1 MEQNKLNNQAN
12 FLSKLDVENLTNVED
27 LQRVEQMVSALA
39 GGNLD
44 NQLMAVQIQAKLN
57 ENKVYKELIKDTT
70 HKERMRERQ
79 GAFFHDGAKE
89 KEKEDRK
96 EKDKKEGN
104 DVLGS
109 NRVSYAIFQQQTMLN
124 IVAIETAIAQGNYT
138 EALKQ
143 SNEYLK
149 NFTKLDF
156 YSLDEQQKLEIEQ
169 NIEHKFIPNQEK
181 IYNETKDIEQKEQ
194 AVQNAADAKMILE
207 VVKNSDELKNTD
219 VNLNNLFKI
228 DSQDKF
234 SINVEE
240 YIKIPYETRKTIME
254 KFESIANN
262 PNTSEFDRIT
272 ATRVVTCHKMM
283 SDVRAVFDPEH
294 IKNRYD
300 YNDRLL
306 ASTKEYFQEIDE
318 LNQLKS
324 KGDNLTKEE
333 KIKLQNLKETIGVK
347 TYYMSREDNPVYA
360 DLKEQ
365 FNKFS
370 EFWRKDEKG
379 GEEDKLGDNI
389 LTNPSIEMSFEKLGE
404 QEFRRSMV
412 EVLKIDEE
420 QVDLFI
426 KKYKEFKEQ
435 PEELQ
440 QAQRKINEEQDKNS
454 VELKQVSS
462 DTLKAMGSYDAKSML
477 ESKKSAA
484 QTVQAAELVEDN
496 KTYSNLK
503 NKTASNN
510 DFDIDAL
517 ANNVNSKPTNSNKTI
532 KEIVEEKYAEVE
544 HKMAVNKGLIKS
556 TEDNEMEVKA
566 EIVAENNNAAVVT
579 SNAGV

>member
-124 IVAIETAIAQGNYT
+124 IVAIETAIAQGNYE

-156 YSLDEQQKLEIEQ
+156 YSLDEQQKQEIEK
-169 NIEHKFIPNQEK
+169 NIEQKYIPNQEK
-181 IYNETKDIEQKEQ
+181 IYHGAKNFEQKEQ

-207 VVKNSDELKNTD
+207 VVKNSEELKNTD
-219 VNLNNLFKI
+219 VNLNNLFQI

-234 SINVEE
+234 AINVEE
-240 YIKIPYETRKTIME
+240 YIKIPYETRKTIMD
-254 KFESIANN
+254 KFESIANS
-262 PNTSEFDRIT
+262 PNASEFDRIT
-272 ATRVVTCHKMM
+272 AIRVVTCHKMM

-306 ASTKEYFQEIDE
+306 ASTKEYFAEIDE
-318 LNQLKS
+318 LNQLKT
-324 KGDNLTKEE
+324 KTDLTAEDKM
-333 KIKLQNLKETIGVK
+333 KIQNLQESIGVK
-347 TYYMSREDNPVYA
+347 TYYMSKEENPIYS

-365 FNKFS
+365 FKKFS
-370 EFWRKDEKG
+370 DFWKKDEKG
-379 GEEDKLGDNI
+379 RDADSIGDNI
-389 LTNPSIEMSFEKLGE
+389 LTNPSVELTFEKLGE
-404 QEFRRSMV
+404 KEFRRSMV
-412 EVLKIDEE
+412 DVLKIDEE

-477 ESKKSAA
+477 EGKKSAA
-484 QTVQAAELVEDN
+484 QTVQAAELENSKTFN
-496 KTYSNLK
+496 KTHS
-503 NKTASNN
+503 N

-517 ANNVNSKPTNSNKTI
+517 ANNAPSKPTNSNKTM

>member
-89 KEKEDRK
+89 KENRK

-124 IVAIETAIAQGNYT
+124 IVAIETAIAQGNYE

-156 YSLDEQQKLEIEQ
+156 YSLDEQQKQEIEK
-169 NIEHKFIPNQEK
+169 NIEQKYIPNQEK
-181 IYNETKDIEQKEQ
+181 IYHGAKNFEQKEQ

-207 VVKNSDELKNTD
+207 VVKNSEELKNTD
-219 VNLNNLFKI
+219 VNLNNLFQI

-234 SINVEE
+234 AINVEE
-240 YIKIPYETRKTIME
+240 YIKIPYETRKTIMD

-262 PNTSEFDRIT
+262 PNASEFDRVT
-272 ATRVVTCHKMM
+272 AIRVVTCHKMM

-306 ASTKEYFQEIDE
+306 ASTKEYFAEIDE
-318 LNQLKS
+318 LNQLKT
-324 KGDNLTKEE
+324 KTDLTAED
-333 KIKLQNLKETIGVK
+333 KIKIQNLQESIGVK
-347 TYYMSREDNPVYA
+347 TYYMSKEENPIYS

-365 FNKFS
+365 FKKFND
-370 EFWRKDEKG
+370 FWKKDKKG
-379 GEEDKLGDNI
+379 RDADSIGDNI
-389 LTNPSIEMSFEKLGE
+389 LTNPSVELTFEKLGE
-404 QEFRRSMV
+404 KEFRRSMV
-412 EVLKIDEE
+412 DVLKIDEE

-503 NKTASNN
+503 NKTHSN

-517 ANNVNSKPTNSNKTI
+517 ANNAPSKPTNSNKTM

>member
-12 FLSKLDVENLTNVED
+12 FLSKLDVENLTNIED

-57 ENKVYKELIKDTT
+57 ENKVYKELVKDTT

-124 IVAIETAIAQGNYT
+124 IVAIETAIAQGNYE

-156 YSLDEQQKLEIEQ
+156 YSLDEQQKQEIEK
-169 NIEHKFIPNQEK
+169 NIEQKYIPNQEK
-181 IYNETKDIEQKEQ
+181 IYHGAKNFEQKEQ

-207 VVKNSDELKNTD
+207 VVKNSEELKNTD
-219 VNLNNLFKI
+219 VNLNNLFQI

-234 SINVEE
+234 AINVEE
-240 YIKIPYETRKTIME
+240 YIKIPYETRKTIMD
-254 KFESIANN
+254 KFESIANS
-262 PNTSEFDRIT
+262 PNASEFDRVT
-272 ATRVVTCHKMM
+272 AIRVVTCHKMM

-306 ASTKEYFQEIDE
+306 ASTKEYFAEIDE
-318 LNQLKS
+318 LNQLKT
-324 KGDNLTKEE
+324 KTDLTAED
-333 KIKLQNLKETIGVK
+333 KIKIQNLQESIGVK
-347 TYYMSREDNPVYA
+347 TYYMSKEENPIYS

-365 FNKFS
+365 FKKFND
-370 EFWRKDEKG
+370 FWKKDEKG
-379 GEEDKLGDNI
+379 RDADSIGDNI
-389 LTNPSIEMSFEKLGE
+389 LTNPSVELTFEKLGE
-404 QEFRRSMV
+404 KEFRRSMV
-412 EVLKIDEE
+412 DVLKIDED

-503 NKTASNN
+503 NKTHSN

-517 ANNVNSKPTNSNKTI
+517 ANNAPSKPTNSNKTM
-532 KEIVEEKYAEVE
+532 KEIVEEKYAEVD

-556 TEDNEMEVKA
+556 TEDNEMEIKA

>member
-89 KEKEDRK
+89 KEKGDRK

-109 NRVSYAIFQQQTMLN
+109 NRVSYAIFQQQMMLN
-124 IVAIETAIAQGNYT
+124 IVAIETAIAQGNYE

-156 YSLDEQQKLEIEQ
+156 YSLDEQQKQEIEK
-169 NIEHKFIPNQEK
+169 NIEQKYIPNQEK
-181 IYNETKDIEQKEQ
+181 IYHGAKNFEQKEQ

-207 VVKNSDELKNTD
+207 VVKNSEELKNTD
-219 VNLNNLFKI
+219 VNLNNLFQI

-234 SINVEE
+234 AINVEE
-240 YIKIPYETRKTIME
+240 YIKIPYETRKTIMD
-254 KFESIANN
+254 KFESIANDTN
-262 PNTSEFDRIT
+262 ASEFDRIT
-272 ATRVVTCHKMM
+272 AIRVVTCHKMM

-306 ASTKEYFQEIDE
+306 ASTKEYFAEIDE
-318 LNQLKS
+318 LNKLKA
-324 KGDNLTKEE
+324 KTDLTAED
-333 KIKLQNLKETIGVK
+333 KIKIQNLQESIGVK
-347 TYYMSREDNPVYA
+347 TYYMSKEENPIYS

-365 FNKFS
+365 FKKFS
-370 EFWRKDEKG
+370 DFWKKDEKG
-379 GEEDKLGDNI
+379 RDADSIGDNI
-389 LTNPSIEMSFEKLGE
+389 LTNPSVELTFEKLGE
-404 QEFRRSMV
+404 KEFRRSMV
-412 EVLKIDEE
+412 DVLKIDEE

-477 ESKKSAA
+477 EGKKSAA
-484 QTVQAAELVEDN
+484 QTVQAAELEN
-496 KTYSNLK
+496 SKTFSNLK
-503 NKTASNN
+503 NKTHSN

-517 ANNVNSKPTNSNKTI
+517 ANNAPSKPTNSNKTM

-544 HKMAVNKGLIKS
+544 HKMAINKGLIKS

>member
-124 IVAIETAIAQGNYT
+124 IVAIETAIAQGNYE

-156 YSLDEQQKLEIEQ
+156 YSLDEQQKQEIEK
-169 NIEHKFIPNQEK
+169 NIEQKYIPNQEK
-181 IYNETKDIEQKEQ
+181 IYHGAKNFEQKEQ

-207 VVKNSDELKNTD
+207 VVKNSEELKNTD
-219 VNLNNLFKI
+219 VNLNNLFQI

-234 SINVEE
+234 AINVEE
-240 YIKIPYETRKTIME
+240 YIKIPYETRKTIMD
-254 KFESIANN
+254 KFESIANS
-262 PNTSEFDRIT
+262 PNASEFDRVT
-272 ATRVVTCHKMM
+272 AIRVITCHKMM

-306 ASTKEYFQEIDE
+306 GSTKEYFAEIDE
-318 LNQLKS
+318 LNKLKA
-324 KGDNLTKEE
+324 KTDLTAED
-333 KIKLQNLKETIGVK
+333 KIKIQNLQESIGVK
-347 TYYMSREDNPVYA
+347 TYYMSKEENPIYS

-365 FNKFS
+365 FKKFS
-370 EFWRKDEKG
+370 DFWKKDEKG
-379 GEEDKLGDNI
+379 RDADSIGDNI
-389 LTNPSIEMSFEKLGE
+389 LTNPSVELTFEKLGE
-404 QEFRRSMV
+404 KEFRRSMV
-412 EVLKIDEE
+412 DVLKIDEE

-477 ESKKSAA
+477 EGKKSAA
-484 QTVQAAELVEDN
+484 QTVQAAELEN
-496 KTYSNLK
+496 SKTFSNLK
-503 NKTASNN
+503 NKTHSN

-517 ANNVNSKPTNSNKTI
+517 ANNAPSKPTNSNKTM

-556 TEDNEMEVKA
+556 TEDNEMEIKA

>member
-12 FLSKLDVENLTNVED
+12 FLSKLDVENLTNIED

-57 ENKVYKELIKDTT
+57 ENKVYKELVKDTT

-124 IVAIETAIAQGNYT
+124 IVAIETAIAQGNYE

-156 YSLDEQQKLEIEQ
+156 YSLDEQQKQEIEK
-169 NIEHKFIPNQEK
+169 NIEQKYIPNQEK
-181 IYNETKDIEQKEQ
+181 IYHGAKNFEQKEQ

-207 VVKNSDELKNTD
+207 VVKNSEELKNTD
-219 VNLNNLFKI
+219 VNLNNLFQI

-234 SINVEE
+234 AINVEE
-240 YIKIPYETRKTIME
+240 YIKIPYETRKTIMD

-262 PNTSEFDRIT
+262 PNASEFDRVT
-272 ATRVVTCHKMM
+272 AIRVVTCHKMM

-306 ASTKEYFQEIDE
+306 ASTKEYFAEIDE
-318 LNQLKS
+318 LNQLKT
-324 KGDNLTKEE
+324 KTDLTAED
-333 KIKLQNLKETIGVK
+333 KIKIQNLQESIGVK
-347 TYYMSREDNPVYA
+347 TYYMSKEENPIYS

-365 FNKFS
+365 FKKFS
-370 EFWRKDEKG
+370 DFWKKDEKG
-379 GEEDKLGDNI
+379 RDADSIGDNI
-389 LTNPSIEMSFEKLGE
+389 LTNPSVELTFEKLGE
-404 QEFRRSMV
+404 KEFRRSMI

-477 ESKKSAA
+477 EGKKSAA

-503 NKTASNN
+503 NKTHSN

-517 ANNVNSKPTNSNKTI
+517 ANNAPSKPTNSNKTM

-556 TEDNEMEVKA
+556 TEDNEMEIKA

>member
-12 FLSKLDVENLTNVED
+12 FLSKLDVENLTNIED

-57 ENKVYKELIKDTT
+57 ENKVYKELVKDTT

-124 IVAIETAIAQGNYT
+124 IVAIETAIAQGNYE

-156 YSLDEQQKLEIEQ
+156 YSLDEQQKQEIEK
-169 NIEHKFIPNQEK
+169 NIEQKYIPNQEK
-181 IYNETKDIEQKEQ
+181 IYHGAKNFEQKEQ

-207 VVKNSDELKNTD
+207 VVKNSEELKNTD
-219 VNLNNLFKI
+219 VNLNNLFQI

-234 SINVEE
+234 AINVEE
-240 YIKIPYETRKTIME
+240 YIKIPYETRKTIMD

-262 PNTSEFDRIT
+262 PNASEFDRIT
-272 ATRVVTCHKMM
+272 AIRVVTCHKMM

-306 ASTKEYFQEIDE
+306 ASTKEYFAEIDE
-318 LNQLKS
+318 LNQLKT
-324 KGDNLTKEE
+324 KTDLTAED
-333 KIKLQNLKETIGVK
+333 KIKIQNLQESIGVK
-347 TYYMSREDNPVYA
+347 TYYMSKEENPIYS

-365 FNKFS
+365 FKKFND
-370 EFWRKDEKG
+370 FWKKDKKG
-379 GEEDKLGDNI
+379 RDADSIGDNI
-389 LTNPSIEMSFEKLGE
+389 LTNPSVELTFEKLGE
-404 QEFRRSMV
+404 KEFRRSMV
-412 EVLKIDEE
+412 DVLKIDEE

-503 NKTASNN
+503 NKTHSN

-517 ANNVNSKPTNSNKTI
+517 ANNAPSKPTNSNKTM

>member
-12 FLSKLDVENLTNVED
+12 FLSKLDVENLTNIED

-57 ENKVYKELIKDTT
+57 ENKVYKELVKDTT

-124 IVAIETAIAQGNYT
+124 IVAIETAIAQGNYE

-156 YSLDEQQKLEIEQ
+156 YSLDEQQKQEIEK
-169 NIEHKFIPNQEK
+169 NIEQKYIPNQEK
-181 IYNETKDIEQKEQ
+181 IYHGAKNFEQKEQ

-207 VVKNSDELKNTD
+207 VVKNSEELKNTD
-219 VNLNNLFKI
+219 VNLNNLFQI

-234 SINVEE
+234 AINVEE
-240 YIKIPYETRKTIME
+240 YIKIPYETRKTIMD

-262 PNTSEFDRIT
+262 PNASEFDRIT
-272 ATRVVTCHKMM
+272 AIRVVTCHKMM

-306 ASTKEYFQEIDE
+306 ASTKEYFAEIDE
-318 LNQLKS
+318 LNQLKT
-324 KGDNLTKEE
+324 KTDLTAED
-333 KIKLQNLKETIGVK
+333 KIKIQNLQESIGVK
-347 TYYMSREDNPVYA
+347 TYYMSKEENPIYS

-365 FNKFS
+365 FKKFND
-370 EFWRKDEKG
+370 FWKKDEKG
-379 GEEDKLGDNI
+379 RDTDSIGDNI
-389 LTNPSIEMSFEKLGE
+389 LTNPSVELTFEKLGE
-404 QEFRRSMV
+404 KEFRRSMV
-412 EVLKIDEE
+412 DVLKIDED

-503 NKTASNN
+503 NKTHSN

-517 ANNVNSKPTNSNKTI
+517 ANNAPSKPTNSNKTM

-556 TEDNEMEVKA
+556 TEDNEMEIKA

>member
-57 ENKVYKELIKDTT
+57 ENKVYKELVKDTT

-124 IVAIETAIAQGNYT
+124 IVAIETAIAQGNYE

-156 YSLDEQQKLEIEQ
+156 YSLDEQQKQEIEK
-169 NIEHKFIPNQEK
+169 NIEQKYIPNQEK
-181 IYNETKDIEQKEQ
+181 IYHGAKNFEQKEQ

-207 VVKNSDELKNTD
+207 VVKNSEELKNTD
-219 VNLNNLFKI
+219 INLNNLFQI

-234 SINVEE
+234 AINVEE
-240 YIKIPYETRKTIME
+240 YIKIPYETRKTIMD

-262 PNTSEFDRIT
+262 PNASEFDRIT
-272 ATRVVTCHKMM
+272 AIRVVTCHKMM

-306 ASTKEYFQEIDE
+306 ASTKEYFAEIDE
-318 LNQLKS
+318 LNQLKT
-324 KGDNLTKEE
+324 KTDLTAED
-333 KIKLQNLKETIGVK
+333 KIKIQNLQESIGVK
-347 TYYMSREDNPVYA
+347 TYYMSKEENPIYS

-365 FNKFS
+365 FKKFND
-370 EFWRKDEKG
+370 FWKKDKKG
-379 GEEDKLGDNI
+379 RDADSIGDNI
-389 LTNPSIEMSFEKLGE
+389 LTNPSVELTFEKLGE
-404 QEFRRSMV
+404 KEFRRSMV
-412 EVLKIDEE
+412 DVLKIDEE

-503 NKTASNN
+503 NKTHSN

-517 ANNVNSKPTNSNKTI
+517 ANNAPSKPTNSNKTM

>member
-79 GAFFHDGAKE
+79 GVFFHDGAKE

-109 NRVSYAIFQQQTMLN
+109 NRVSYAIFQQQMMLN
-124 IVAIETAIAQGNYT
+124 IVAIETAIAQGNYE

-156 YSLDEQQKLEIEQ
+156 YSLDEQQKQEIEK
-169 NIEHKFIPNQEK
+169 NIEQKYIPNQEK
-181 IYNETKDIEQKEQ
+181 IYHGAKNFEQKEQ

-207 VVKNSDELKNTD
+207 VVKNSEELKNTD
-219 VNLNNLFKI
+219 VNLNNLFQI

-234 SINVEE
+234 AINVEE
-240 YIKIPYETRKTIME
+240 YIKIPYETRKTIMD
-254 KFESIANN
+254 KFESIANS
-262 PNTSEFDRIT
+262 PNASEFDRVT
-272 ATRVVTCHKMM
+272 AIRVVTCHKMM

-306 ASTKEYFQEIDE
+306 GSTKEYFAEIDE
-318 LNQLKS
+318 LNQLKA
-324 KGDNLTKEE
+324 KTDLTAED
-333 KIKLQNLKETIGVK
+333 KIKIQNLQESIGVK
-347 TYYMSREDNPVYA
+347 TYYMSKEENPIYS

-365 FNKFS
+365 FKKFS
-370 EFWRKDEKG
+370 DFWKKDEKG
-379 GEEDKLGDNI
+379 RDADSIGDNI
-389 LTNPSIEMSFEKLGE
+389 LTNPSVELTFEKLGE
-404 QEFRRSMV
+404 KEFRRSMV
-412 EVLKIDEE
+412 DVLKIDEE

-462 DTLKAMGSYDAKSML
+462 DTLKAMGSYDVKSML
-477 ESKKSAA
+477 EGKKSAA
-484 QTVQAAELVEDN
+484 QTVQAAELEN
-496 KTYSNLK
+496 SKTFSNLK
-503 NKTASNN
+503 NKTHSN

-517 ANNVNSKPTNSNKTI
+517 ANNAPSKPTNSNKTM

-544 HKMAVNKGLIKS
+544 HKMAINKGLIKS

>member
-70 HKERMRERQ
+70 HKEKMRERQ

-109 NRVSYAIFQQQTMLN
+109 NRVSYAIFQQQMMLN
-124 IVAIETAIAQGNYT
+124 IVAIETAIAQGNYE

-156 YSLDEQQKLEIEQ
+156 YSLDEQQKQEIEK
-169 NIEHKFIPNQEK
+169 NIEQKYIPNQEK
-181 IYNETKDIEQKEQ
+181 IYHGAKNFEQKEQ

-207 VVKNSDELKNTD
+207 VVKNSEELKNTD
-219 VNLNNLFKI
+219 VNLNNLFQI

-234 SINVEE
+234 AINVEE
-240 YIKIPYETRKTIME
+240 YIKIPYETRKTIMD
-254 KFESIANN
+254 KFESIANS
-262 PNTSEFDRIT
+262 PNASEFDRVT
-272 ATRVVTCHKMM
+272 AIRVVTCHKMM

-306 ASTKEYFQEIDE
+306 GSTKEYFAEIDE
-318 LNQLKS
+318 LNQLKA
-324 KGDNLTKEE
+324 KTDLTAED
-333 KIKLQNLKETIGVK
+333 KIKIQNLQESIGVK
-347 TYYMSREDNPVYA
+347 TYYMSKEENPIYS

-365 FNKFS
+365 FKKFS
-370 EFWRKDEKG
+370 DFWKKDEKG
-379 GEEDKLGDNI
+379 RDADSIGDNI
-389 LTNPSIEMSFEKLGE
+389 LTNPSVELTFEKLGE
-404 QEFRRSMV
+404 KEFRRSMV
-412 EVLKIDEE
+412 NVLKIDEE

-462 DTLKAMGSYDAKSML
+462 DTLKAMGSYDAKNML
-477 ESKKSAA
+477 EGKKSAA
-484 QTVQAAELVEDN
+484 QTVQAAELEN
-496 KTYSNLK
+496 SKTFSNLK
-503 NKTASNN
+503 NKTHSN

-517 ANNVNSKPTNSNKTI
+517 ANNAPSKPTNSNKTM

-544 HKMAVNKGLIKS
+544 HKMAINKGLIKS

>member
-124 IVAIETAIAQGNYT
+124 IVAIETAIAQGNYE

-156 YSLDEQQKLEIEQ
+156 YSLDEQQKQEIEK
-169 NIEHKFIPNQEK
+169 NIEQKYIPNQEK
-181 IYNETKDIEQKEQ
+181 IYHGAKNFEQKEQ

-207 VVKNSDELKNTD
+207 VVKNSEELKNTD
-219 VNLNNLFKI
+219 VNLNNLFQI

-234 SINVEE
+234 AINVEE
-240 YIKIPYETRKTIME
+240 YIKIPYETRKTIMD
-254 KFESIANN
+254 KFESIANS
-262 PNTSEFDRIT
+262 PNASEFDRIT
-272 ATRVVTCHKMM
+272 AIRVVTCHKMM

-306 ASTKEYFQEIDE
+306 ASTKEYFAEIDE
-318 LNQLKS
+318 LNQLKT
-324 KGDNLTKEE
+324 KTDLTAEDKM
-333 KIKLQNLKETIGVK
+333 KIQNLQESIGVK
-347 TYYMSREDNPVYA
+347 TYYMSKEENPIYS

-365 FNKFS
+365 FKKFS
-370 EFWRKDEKG
+370 DFWKKDEKG
-379 GEEDKLGDNI
+379 RDADSIGDNI
-389 LTNPSIEMSFEKLGE
+389 LTNPSVELTFEKLGE
-404 QEFRRSMV
+404 KEFRRSMV
-412 EVLKIDEE
+412 DVLKIDEE

-435 PEELQ
+435 PKELQ

-477 ESKKSAA
+477 EGKKSAA
-484 QTVQAAELVEDN
+484 QTVQAAELENSKTFN
-496 KTYSNLK
+496 KTHS
-503 NKTASNN
+503 N

-517 ANNVNSKPTNSNKTI
+517 ANNAPSKPTNSNKTM

>member
-79 GAFFHDGAKE
+79 GVFFHDGAKE

-124 IVAIETAIAQGNYT
+124 IVAIETAIAQGNYE

-156 YSLDEQQKLEIEQ
+156 YSLDEQQKQEIEK
-169 NIEHKFIPNQEK
+169 NIEQKYIPNQEK
-181 IYNETKDIEQKEQ
+181 IYHGAKNFEQKEQ

-207 VVKNSDELKNTD
+207 VVKNSEELKNTD
-219 VNLNNLFKI
+219 VNLNNLFQI

-234 SINVEE
+234 AINVEE
-240 YIKIPYETRKTIME
+240 YIKIPYETRKTIMD

-262 PNTSEFDRIT
+262 PNASEFDRVT
-272 ATRVVTCHKMM
+272 AIRVVTCHKMM

-306 ASTKEYFQEIDE
+306 ASTKEYFAEIDE
-318 LNQLKS
+318 LNQLKT
-324 KGDNLTKEE
+324 KTDLTAED
-333 KIKLQNLKETIGVK
+333 KIKIQNLQESIGVK
-347 TYYMSREDNPVYA
+347 TYYMSKEENPIYS

-365 FNKFS
+365 FKKFS
-370 EFWRKDEKG
+370 DFWKKDEKG
-379 GEEDKLGDNI
+379 RDADSIGDNI
-389 LTNPSIEMSFEKLGE
+389 LTNPSVELTFEKLGE
-404 QEFRRSMV
+404 KEFRRSMI

-477 ESKKSAA
+477 EGKKSAA
-484 QTVQAAELVEDN
+484 QTVQAAELEN
-496 KTYSNLK
+496 SKTYS
-503 NKTASNN
+503 KTHSN

-517 ANNVNSKPTNSNKTI
+517 ANNSPSKPTNSNKTM